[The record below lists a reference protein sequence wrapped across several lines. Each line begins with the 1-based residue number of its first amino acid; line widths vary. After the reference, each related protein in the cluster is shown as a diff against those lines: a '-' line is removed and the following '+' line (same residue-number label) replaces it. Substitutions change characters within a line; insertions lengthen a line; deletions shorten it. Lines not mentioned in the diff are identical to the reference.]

1 MQASLQ
7 ARECWSVMQGRAV
20 LISHARSA
28 PGDKTGGSVPKDG
41 FLDPKFLKTQVARVQ
56 YVDSQQ
62 ERGKGGRQRG
72 EEWGVAKSGNLY

>member
-1 MQASLQ
+1 
-7 ARECWSVMQGRAV
+7 MQGRAV

-72 EEWGVAKSGNLY
+72 EEWGVAKQTHKALAGSSTSSHCGL